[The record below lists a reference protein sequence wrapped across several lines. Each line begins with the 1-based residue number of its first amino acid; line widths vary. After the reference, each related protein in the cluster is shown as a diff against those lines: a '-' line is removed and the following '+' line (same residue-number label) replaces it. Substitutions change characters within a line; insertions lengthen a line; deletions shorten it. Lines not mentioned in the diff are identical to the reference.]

1 MNGDFKT
8 IPLPAGAQELRL
20 AELPGDLKVE
30 GRDDLQSEIRASGE
44 LTLEWSE
51 ADGVA
56 LLGGA
61 DDLHL
66 LLPAHLAL
74 TLAPVRGDARIL
86 GIGGTVTIA
95 EVNGDLR
102 LREVGP
108 VTIGKVFGDLR
119 AQDLQ
124 GDLQAETV
132 YGDAVIREVRG
143 AVDIERVQADAV
155 LRAVDGR
162 VRLSAGADASV
173 ELSAN
178 VEHHLE
184 AGADLRLTVAPSFAG
199 ELQLKAGGSIAVDL
213 PDDRVSRLDE
223 GRWQLRR
230 DGGSTPGQD
239 DTAAAGLAADDAAGD
254 GPAAGKVYAMAGGD
268 LRLGGPEQNRREARW
283 QARVEFKA
291 MGEEFRAIGDEFRQ
305 LAEKASRRFHEQV
318 GGLGHQL
325 QGRFGNLADNLT
337 DILSAAGLS
346 LEEAEAV
353 SERVRRAGERAGQR
367 AQERME
373 QLRRRQDSMAS
384 EHRRGSWGWIGQAVE
399 TPPPPPPPPPA
410 PAAPSA
416 AGNDERMVVLRLL
429 EAGRISTDEAERLL
443 KAMFGQAA

>member
-30 GRDDLQSEIRASGE
+30 GLGDLQAEIRATGE
-44 LTLEWSE
+44 ATLEWSE

-56 LLGGA
+56 LLSGV

-66 LLPAHLAL
+66 LLPARLAL

-86 GIGGTVTIA
+86 GIAGPVSVA

-102 LREVGP
+102 LRDVGP

-119 AQDLQ
+119 AQDLR
-124 GDLQAETV
+124 GDLRAETV

-173 ELSAN
+173 EIRAN

-184 AGADLRLTVAPSFAG
+184 AGADLRLTVAQGFAG
-199 ELQLKAGGSIAVDL
+199 ELQLKAGGGIAVDL
-213 PDDRVSRLDE
+213 PEERATRLDD

-230 DGGSTPGQD
+230 DGGSAPG
-239 DTAAAGLAADDAAGD
+239 AGDLAAEGLPDADAAGD
-254 GPAAGKVYAMAGGD
+254 GFAAGKVYAVAGGD
-268 LRLGGPEQNRREARW
+268 LRLSGPDQNRREARW

-373 QLRRRQDSMAS
+373 QLRQRQESMAS

-399 TPPPPPPPPPA
+399 TPPPPPPPPAPPA
-410 PAAPSA
+410 PPA